1 LTMASSSDDML
12 KLADNVQC
20 QKMLSKMGDNFPEQ
34 EKVVMSVKLVK
45 INKRGKEQNRI
56 LLLTDKA
63 LYNLKPKEIRKCQRR
78 IDLEKIVSVTV
89 SSTSQEFAIHIPEE
103 YDYRYK
109 SGHKDRI
116 ASVLSELYKRKEG
129 KKLAINKIQQDS
141 MLAVTVTKDVA
152 RLQTREQ
159 RLRRYQELIGKDNY
173 DDEINDAQT
182 AKVTGQL
189 INSKEKV
196 KPDDFEFL
204 KVIGRGS
211 FGKVMQV
218 RKKDTGEI
226 FAMKIL
232 KKKALIAK
240 HQVEHTNAE
249 RKILQSLQHPFLM
262 HLRYAFQTE
271 AKLYFVLDYYRGGE
285 LFFHLKK
292 KRRFSEHQAMI
303 FVAEVGM
310 ALGHLHSLDVI
321 YRDLKPENILL
332 DHSGHV
338 CLTDFGLSKDLGP
351 NNDDAHTFCGTPEYL
366 APEIVMNLGHGKA
379 VDWWALGILLYE
391 LTVGIPPFYSQNVN
405 EMYRKIQEAP
415 LLFPPNLSNACKDLI
430 TKLLERD
437 PKKRL
442 GSGPNDYKDIQKH
455 AFFKSIDWNKLYN
468 KEIDA
473 PYKPNVKGLDDTS
486 NFDDMFLKEA
496 VVDSHVAP
504 PTLHANKKDGF
515 DGFTF
520 APKKGALE

>member
-1 LTMASSSDDML
+1 MAAVATATENNDML
-12 KLADNVQC
+12 KLSSNVQC

-34 EKVVMSVKLVK
+34 ERVVMSVKLVK

-78 IDLEKIVSVTV
+78 IDLEKIVSVTI
-89 SSTSQEFAIHIPEE
+89 SQTSQEF
-103 YDYRYK
+103 DYRYK
-109 SGHKDRI
+109 SGYKEKV
-116 ASVLSELYKRKEG
+116 AQVLAEVYKRKEG

-173 DDEINDAQT
+173 DDEINDAQQ

-189 INSKEKV
+189 IDSTEKV

-218 RKKDTGEI
+218 RKKDTGEL

-292 KRRFSEHQAMI
+292 KRRFTEYQAMI
-303 FVAEVGM
+303 FA
-310 ALGHLHSLDVI
+310 
-321 YRDLKPENILL
+321 
-332 DHSGHV
+332 
-338 CLTDFGLSKDLGP
+338 
-351 NNDDAHTFCGTPEYL
+351 
-366 APEIVMNLGHGKA
+366 
-379 VDWWALGILLYE
+379 
-391 LTVGIPPFYSQNVN
+391 
-405 EMYRKIQEAP
+405 
-415 LLFPPNLSNACKDLI
+415 
-430 TKLLERD
+430 
-437 PKKRL
+437 
-442 GSGPNDYKDIQKH
+442 
-455 AFFKSIDWNKLYN
+455 
-468 KEIDA
+468 
-473 PYKPNVKGLDDTS
+473 
-486 NFDDMFLKEA
+486 
-496 VVDSHVAP
+496 
-504 PTLHANKKDGF
+504 
-515 DGFTF
+515 
-520 APKKGALE
+520 

>member
-1 LTMASSSDDML
+1 MATASDDML
-12 KLADNVQC
+12 KLAQNVSC

-34 EKVVMSVKLVK
+34 ERVVLSVKLVK

-78 IDLEKIVSVTV
+78 IDLEKIVSVTI
-89 SSTSQEFAIHIPEE
+89 STTSQEFAIHIPEE

-109 SGHKDRI
+109 SGYKDRI
-116 ASVLSELYKRKEG
+116 ASVLAELYKRKEG

-173 DDEINDAQT
+173 DDEINDAAQ

-189 INSKEKV
+189 IESKEKV

-292 KRRFSEHQAMI
+292 KRRFTEYQAQI
-303 FVAEVGM
+303 FVAEVAM
-310 ALGHLHSLDVI
+310 ALGHLHSLEVI
-321 YRDLKPENILL
+321 YRDLKPENLL
-332 DHSGHV
+332 IGIDGYLR
-338 CLTDFGLSKDLGP
+338 LTDFGFAKRLDKPYRTWTL
-351 NNDDAHTFCGTPEYL
+351 CGTPEYI
-366 APEIVMNLGHGKA
+366 APEILLNRGHSFS
-379 VDWWALGILLYE
+379 VDWWALGILLFE
-391 LTVGIPPFYSQNVN
+391 MFSGNPPFVDDNPMRIYQ
-405 EMYRKIQEAP
+405 KILDGKIEWP
-415 LLFPPNLSNACKDLI
+415 M
-430 TKLLERD
+430 D
-437 PKKRL
+437 PKKKEHIIPKRAREFISRLLCKNLSQRL
-442 GSGPNDYKDIQKH
+442 GNLEHRAVDVMKH
-455 AFFKSIDWNKLYN
+455 PFFEGVNWKKVLEKSIKKVPWKP
-468 KEIDA
+468 EI
-473 PYKPNVKGLDDTS
+473 KSETDTKH
-486 NFDDMFLKEA
+486 FDDYDENT
-496 VVDSHVAP
+496 DTENQS
-504 PTLHANKKDGF
+504 
-515 DGFTF
+515 
-520 APKKGALE
+520 LEHD

>member
-1 LTMASSSDDML
+1 MAASSDDML
-12 KLADNVQC
+12 KLAQNVQC

-34 EKVVMSVKLVK
+34 ERVVLSVKLVK

-78 IDLEKIVSVTV
+78 IDLEKIVSITL
-89 SSTSQEFAIHIPEE
+89 SLTSQEFAIHIPEE

-109 SGHKDRI
+109 SSYKLRI
-116 ASVLSELYKRKEG
+116 AAVLQELYKKKEG
-129 KKLAINKIQQDS
+129 KNLSINRIAQDS

-159 RLRRYQELIGKDNY
+159 RLKRYQELIGKDNY
-173 DDEINDAQT
+173 QDEINDANN

-189 INSKEKV
+189 IATKEKC

-218 RKKDTGEI
+218 RKKDTKQI

-262 HLRYAFQTE
+262 KLRFAFQTE

-292 KRRFSEHQAMI
+292 KRRFTEAQAQL

-321 YRDLKPENILL
+321 YRDLKPENVLL
-332 DHSGHV
+332 DHTGFH
-338 CLTDFGLSKDLGP
+338 F
-351 NNDDAHTFCGTPEYL
+351 
-366 APEIVMNLGHGKA
+366 I
-379 VDWWALGILLYE
+379 
-391 LTVGIPPFYSQNVN
+391 FYC
-405 EMYRKIQEAP
+405 MYREKNYYYVQH
-415 LLFPPNLSNACKDLI
+415 CK
-430 TKLLERD
+430 
-437 PKKRL
+437 
-442 GSGPNDYKDIQKH
+442 
-455 AFFKSIDWNKLYN
+455 
-468 KEIDA
+468 
-473 PYKPNVKGLDDTS
+473 
-486 NFDDMFLKEA
+486 
-496 VVDSHVAP
+496 
-504 PTLHANKKDGF
+504 
-515 DGFTF
+515 
-520 APKKGALE
+520 